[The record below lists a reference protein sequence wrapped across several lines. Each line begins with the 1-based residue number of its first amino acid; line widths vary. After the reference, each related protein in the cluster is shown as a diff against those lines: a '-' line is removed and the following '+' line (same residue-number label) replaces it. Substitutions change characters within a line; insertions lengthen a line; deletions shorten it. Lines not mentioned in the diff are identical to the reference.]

1 MKWRRVSMWVLW
13 PAFLASAGAAL
24 VVFTLLDPRGLTLV
38 GRPVEMSREAFYTV
52 AFFLLWAIA
61 GVSSAITLY
70 LAGGGAGPD
79 GSDVDDLP

>member
-24 VVFTLLDPRGLTLV
+24 VVFTLLVPRGLTIV
-38 GRPVEMSREAFYTV
+38 GRPVEMSREAFYTM

-61 GVSSAITLY
+61 AASSAITLY

-79 GSDVDDLP
+79 GSDGEDLP